1 MEKEEDDE
9 EISYEA
15 KRTKRGR
22 DRHDDEGGGRVRVK
36 I

>member
-22 DRHDDEGGGRVRVK
+22 DGHDDEGGGRVRVK